1 MVIIKACIQKDE
13 FQSKKEMKN
22 SLKEL
27 CHTKQ
32 WMDCNRHLCDLACV
46 SSTERI
52 QILYT
57 VHAVQTDIKM
67 SSTCKKN
74 LLSNLLLKI

>member
-1 MVIIKACIQKDE
+1 MIITKACIQKDE

-22 SLKEL
+22 LLKEL

-32 WMDCNRHLCDLACV
+32 WMDCNRHLCDSAYV

-52 QILYT
+52 VILYT
-57 VHAVQTDIKM
+57 VHAVQTDIRI
-67 SSTCKKN
+67 SSTCKNN
-74 LLSNLLLKI
+74 LFVSSTA